1 VKAST
6 KKHMIMPVSRSVR
19 SKLRSLDSQDSS
31 YRLSNNSPR
40 ITRSEDARTTG
51 EYFSCDGVG
60 GDASPNG
67 YFSGQTAGEGYCKTE
82 NKDQLRSTGCGER
95 VSLHGSS
102 ASVNEALLFNGL
114 SPISEP
120 ERSIVRVASRRRDSS
135 LLFASIDADIAAVA
149 NSRSSLSTFSH
160 VEVTPPP
167 ICTDTDNEHENSII
181 EEFLQNSPVTSGSPG
196 RIPFLF
202 LPSPV
207 GTQRGSFPRASSV
220 ADSVLTASDPP
231 GGTQSAD
238 TSPLLTSPLT
248 DKDAEHLNSDFS
260 Y

>member
-40 ITRSEDARTTG
+40 ITRSEDARITG
-51 EYFSCDGVG
+51 EHISCDGVG

-67 YFSGQTAGEGYCKTE
+67 FFSGQTAGEGYCKIE
-82 NKDQLRSTGCGER
+82 NKDELRSTGCGER

-102 ASVNEALLFNGL
+102 ASVNEALLFDGL
-114 SPISEP
+114 SHISEP
-120 ERSIVRVASRRRDSS
+120 ERSNVRVASRRNSS

-167 ICTDTDNEHENSII
+167 ICTDTDNELENSII
-181 EEFLQNSPVTSGSPG
+181 EEFLQNSPVSSGSPG

-202 LPSPV
+202 SPSPV